1 MLGAIYGLTSSLAY
15 TAANTCLRAVSHCDP
30 IWVSCV
36 KAIPTV
42 LLVSPWLLVRAHK
55 GERIL
60 PPWRVLGAI
69 LLAGVFG
76 QLVGNVA
83 FQWSLGIVGLALE
96 VPLSLGAM
104 IVTGPILGRLVL
116 GERITVWAAISIIV
130 LIVAVCVLSLGARG
144 PVDVSS
150 AGAETNG
157 PLLLAAG
164 IAAACLAGF
173 AYAVLGVVIRY
184 GVTGQASLS
193 TTLVA
198 VGLVG
203 VVGLGSL
210 SWARLGPAEMWR
222 TSSADLGMMLLAGV
236 CNAAAFLALTK
247 ALQLAPI
254 VYVNAMNATQAA
266 MAFLAGALL
275 FWEPITAPMV
285 VGLVLTIVGLVLM
298 RGRKRPA
305 EPVELLAETPHAA
318 E

>member
-1 MLGAIYGLTSSLAY
+1 
-15 TAANTCLRAVSHCDP
+15 
-30 IWVSCV
+30 
-36 KAIPTV
+36 
-42 LLVSPWLLVRAHK
+42 
-55 GERIL
+55 
-60 PPWRVLGAI
+60 
-69 LLAGVFG
+69 
-76 QLVGNVA
+76 
-83 FQWSLGIVGLALE
+83 
-96 VPLSLGAM
+96 
-104 IVTGPILGRLVL
+104 L
-116 GERITVWAAISIIV
+116 GEKITAWAAISIFV
-130 LIVAVCVLSLGARG
+130 LIVAVCLLSLGARG
-144 PVDVSS
+144 PVEADSRAAS
-150 AGAETNG
+150 AAR

-193 TTLVA
+193 TTLVT

-203 VVGLGSL
+203 VVGLGAMSV
-210 SWARLGPAEMWR
+210 ARIGTTGMWH

-275 FWEPITAPMV
+275 FWEPITTPMV
-285 VGLVLTIVGLVLM
+285 LGLCLTVVGLVLM
-298 RGRKRPA
+298 RGGKRPA
-305 EPVELLAETPHAA
+305 EAVELLAETPHAA